1 MLAPATPAPA
11 RRRHSEEDEATVPA
25 RKRKVSYPP
34 ARTATRRA
42 PSSSDT
48 EPRVRPTV
56 VTIDLAAARG
66 RDDLKVNDRVR
77 IGGSG
82 LYAGEHAT
90 IERFA
95 AGVIP
100 AAVVRTDADHT
111 RQVRLVDLEPIRS
124 SGS

>member
-1 MLAPATPAPA
+1 
-11 RRRHSEEDEATVPA
+11 VPA
-25 RKRKVSYPP
+25 RKRKVNYPP

-42 PSSSDT
+42 PVSDS

-56 VTIDLAAARG
+56 VSIDLSAARG

-77 IGGSG
+77 IGGTG
-82 LYAGEHAT
+82 LYAGEFAT

-95 AGVIP
+95 AGIIP

-111 RQVRLVDLEPIRS
+111 RQVRLIDLEIV
-124 SGS
+124 GSRES